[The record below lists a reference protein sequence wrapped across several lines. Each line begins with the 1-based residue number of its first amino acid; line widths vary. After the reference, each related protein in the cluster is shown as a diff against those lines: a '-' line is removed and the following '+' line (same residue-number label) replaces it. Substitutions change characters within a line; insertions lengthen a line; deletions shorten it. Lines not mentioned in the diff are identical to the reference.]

1 MQKGAV
7 LVKLPVHEALLKAKS
22 HIKRGEIAK
31 AEILYQKVLK
41 AFPTNKKAKQGLA
54 GLKNLSKTPTNL
66 NVPKEA
72 IEQLVRFYNTGRL
85 DLVIEKAQK
94 LTKIYPE
101 EFVVWNLLGA
111 ASAGLGKVVQAS
123 QAFKRVIEINPKF
136 ADGHN
141 NFGLA
146 CHQQGRR
153 EEAIKAYTIALKLNP
168 NYASAYNNLG
178 NALKEIGN
186 LEEAI
191 KAYKKALSLEP
202 NYAIGY
208 NNLGNALKDQG
219 KLAEAIKAF
228 NKALHL
234 QTDNAATYNNI
245 GLTLK
250 DQGKLEA
257 AKESFIKALSLKP
270 GYAKAHRNLSTLVKY
285 RPGNP
290 QIESVKQL
298 LKRKETNDGD
308 KCRLHYA
315 SAKMKEDI
323 GELEEAFK
331 HFVAGGGLRKK
342 LLSYNLKQDEELFSK
357 IKATANRYESLNL
370 QLAREQINSTPIFI
384 LGMPR
389 SGTTLVEQILSCHS
403 KVQAAGELM
412 FLDRYAGKLCKG
424 LQETTPR
431 ALLEV
436 RHNYLQE
443 LGKISEGYSFVTDKM
458 PQNFLYLGLILKV
471 LPEAKIIHLKRDP
484 AATCWSNFKQYFSA
498 LGPGLGFSNDLSDTV
513 GYFKLYSD
521 LMKFWDK
528 KYSNKIYNLNYDN
541 LTNEQEIETKNLI
554 NFLDIGWEEAC
565 LSPHS
570 KKRSVRTASQLQVRK
585 KVYKGSS
592 SVWRKFEPYLNG
604 IFDELSEP

>member
-1 MQKGAV
+1 M
-7 LVKLPVHEALLKAKS
+7 VKLPVDKALLKARS
-22 HIKRGEIAK
+22 HMKRGEIAE
-31 AEILYQKVLK
+31 AEILYKSVLK

-54 GLKNLSKTPTNL
+54 GLKNPPKTTTNL
-66 NVPKEA
+66 NLPQDT
-72 IEQLVRFYNTGRL
+72 IEKLVRLYNTGRL
-85 DLVIEKAQK
+85 ELVIKKAQK

-111 ASAGLGKVVQAS
+111 ASAGLGKVVEAS

-136 ADGHN
+136 ADGYN

-146 CHQQGRR
+146 CQQLGRR

-178 NALKEIGN
+178 NTLKEIGN

-202 NYAIGY
+202 NYATVY

-219 KLAEAIKAF
+219 KLDEAITAF

-234 QTDNAATYNNI
+234 EADNAATYNNI

-250 DQGKLEA
+250 DQGKSEK
-257 AKESFIKALSLKP
+257 AKESFNRALSLKSD
-270 GYAKAHRNLSTLVKY
+270 YAKAHRNLSTLVKY
-285 RPGNP
+285 KLGNP
-290 QIESVKQL
+290 QIKSVDQL
-298 LKRKETNDGD
+298 LKRAETNDSD

-315 SAKMKEDI
+315 AAKMKEDI

-331 HFVAGGGLRKK
+331 HFVDGGALRKK
-342 LLSYNLKQDEELFSK
+342 LLSYDLKQDQELFSR
-357 IKATANRYESLNL
+357 IKAAANRFENLNL
-370 QLAREQINSTPIFI
+370 QLASEKINSTPIFI

-389 SGTTLVEQILSCHS
+389 SGTTLIEQILSCHS

-412 FLDRYAGKLCKG
+412 FLDRYAGKLCGG
-424 LQETTPR
+424 LKEITSK
-431 ALLEV
+431 ALLKV
-436 RHNYLQE
+436 RHQYLQE
-443 LGKISEGYSFVTDKM
+443 LGKISEGNLFVTDKM

-484 AATCWSNFKQYFSA
+484 AATCWSNFKHYFSA
-498 LGPGLGFSNDLSDTV
+498 SGLGFSNDLSDTV
-513 GYFKLYSD
+513 EYFKLYSD
-521 LMKFWDK
+521 LMKFWGR
-528 KYSNKIYNLNYDN
+528 KYSDKIYHLNYDN
-541 LTNEQEIETKNLI
+541 LTDEQEIETKKLI
-554 NFLDIGWEEAC
+554 NFLDIGWEDAC

-570 KKRSVRTASQLQVRK
+570 NKRSVRTASQIQVRK

-592 SVWRKFEPYLNG
+592 DVWRKFEPYLDG
-604 IFDELSEP
+604 IFDELPEP